1 MLDVSAQAKSHG
13 NPSLGD
19 IVRTTAVMSAF
30 ILVLAGIA
38 WWFTIDGTDKEKSVD
53 YQSALASARRDAPFD
68 LLAPRGLPAGW
79 YANSVRY
86 EAGDKGRW
94 HLGVIT
100 DQDDY
105 IGLEQTA
112 VSERKTLEEFASQTK
127 PAGSVSVGGS
137 RWQLR
142 KSATGEISLIR
153 RADEVTVLVTGTAP
167 QKVIERYA
175 AGLVAG

>member
-1 MLDVSAQAKSHG
+1 MSTQAKNHG

-38 WWFTIDGTDKEKSVD
+38 WWFTVEPDQKESVD
-53 YQSALASARRDAPFD
+53 YQSALTSARRDASFD
-68 LLAPRGLPAGW
+68 LLAPTTLPPGW

-86 EAGDKGRW
+86 QPGVKGRW
-94 HLGVIT
+94 HLGVVT

-105 IGLEQTA
+105 IGLEQT
-112 VSERKTLEEFASQTK
+112 
-127 PAGSVSVGGS
+127 SVSVRRTVAQFASETEARGKVEAGGFE
-137 RWQLR
+137 WQLR
-142 KSATGEISLIR
+142 KSKKSETTLVR
-153 RADEVTVLVTGTAP
+153 RAGDITVLVTGTAP

-175 AGLVAG
+175 GSLSAS